1 VWSRGEERPEGERWR
16 GGRII
21 YGFGFAEEI
30 AIVGMIKVRGCTL
43 FFLPRGQRL
52 GLAAV
57 LVPILFH
64 FYVLEGIFLHGPA
77 SSLL

>member
-1 VWSRGEERPEGERWR
+1 VERGGQRWR

-43 FFLPRGQRL
+43 FSFLGCRD
-52 GLAAV
+52 
-57 LVPILFH
+57 
-64 FYVLEGIFLHGPA
+64 
-77 SSLL
+77 